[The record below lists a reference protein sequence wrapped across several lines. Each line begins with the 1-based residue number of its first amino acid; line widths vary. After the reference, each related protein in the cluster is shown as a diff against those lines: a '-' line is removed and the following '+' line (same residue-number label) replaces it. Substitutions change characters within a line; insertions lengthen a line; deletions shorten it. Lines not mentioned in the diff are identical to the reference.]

1 MSKPNFRPI
10 APLDVDDR
18 ALDSVNDRLGVP
30 TMVRP
35 PAKAAPTASRHDDQV
50 TASRH
55 DAQATASRLAVMPP
69 RRQQKLT
76 VRVPEY
82 LVDALKRDALD
93 QKTSVRH
100 LVLLALQKTGYKIDA
115 ADLLPGAGGSD

>member
-10 APLDVDDR
+10 APLEVDDNELER
-18 ALDSVNDRLGVP
+18 VNDRLGVP

-35 PAKAAPTASRHDDQV
+35 PAKAAETGERNAVKTASRPAG
-50 TASRH
+50 T
-55 DAQATASRLAVMPP
+55 PP

-93 QKTSVRH
+93 HKTSVRH
-100 LVLLALQKTGYKIDA
+100 LVLLAMQKSGYKIEA
-115 ADLLPGAGGSD
+115 TDLLPGAGGSD